1 MKTITLLL
9 LMPILGFG
17 QINLKTLK
25 WYGANKTDTAINY
38 TMIFKAD
45 TVTISN
51 DSELVYRGHHS
62 ITWNGFDTIMSLETS
77 SHGCKDSTPFVRNT
91 LNFKFNDS
99 LLNVTSIGF
108 DDKCESL
115 NKLLRSNFWF
125 VGGFKMPEDT
135 TEIVKPIDRP
145 NSINENKVVGSFF
158 PNPVNNFLTLDYSTA
173 NISLIDLSGNV
184 LIEIII
190 KGKTEINLSEFDS
203 GVYFLKVNNNWNRLV
218 LY

>member
-1 MKTITLLL
+1 MKTIAFLLL
-9 LMPILGFG
+9 IPTIGFG
-17 QINLKTLK
+17 QINLKASK

-51 DSELVYRGHHS
+51 DSQLVYKGHHS

-77 SHGCKDSTPFVRNT
+77 GHGCKDSTPFVRNT

-108 DDKCESL
+108 DDKCESI

-125 VGGFKMPEDT
+125 VGGFEFPEDT

-145 NSINENKVVGSFF
+145 SSINENKTVGYFY
-158 PNPVNNFLTLDYSTA
+158 PNPVNDFLTLDYSKA
-173 NISLIDLSGNV
+173 NIRLIDLSGNI
-184 LIEIII
+184 LLEIIVN
-190 KGKTEINLSEFDS
+190 GKTEINLSEFES
-203 GVYFLKVNNNWNRLV
+203 GVYFLKVNDSFIRLV
-218 LY
+218 KY